1 MNNKEVKFSI
11 LFQIFLKKKLKTIFI
26 VIISIIVIFCYNYSQ
41 PDKFRISANFVNN
54 NFPFNNKKELNSIAN
69 SDHLNLYIKYIMHQ
83 ISIKI
88 ISKFDRNINKVKPL
102 KISILKQNF
111 YVKKNINHLTI
122 KKQKKILN
130 TLSSSIIYAPP
141 KLSLIYHN
149 EEEGK
154 KILNDLIITTFEKSK
169 NSILVDII
177 KNENEITDIIKDII
191 KNENEITD
199 IIKDIIKNG
208 DITRWLTYDQSKI
221 YTEKVV
227 IDKKFNFFIS
237 TLISLIFGFIYI
249 LYIFYLNEIAFTKAN
264 LKK

>member
-191 KNENEITD
+191 KN
-199 IIKDIIKNG
+199 G

>member
-1 MNNKEVKFSI
+1 MNNKEIKFSI
-11 LFQIFLKKKLKTIFI
+11 LLQIFLKKKLKTIFI
-26 VIISIIVIFCYNYSQ
+26 VIISIIVIFCYNYLK
-41 PDKFRISANFVNN
+41 PAKFRISANFVYN
-54 NFPFNNKKELNSIAN
+54 NFTFNNKKELNSIAN
-69 SDHLNLYIKYIMHQ
+69 SDHYNLYIKYKMHEIRTQ
-83 ISIKI
+83 IIL
-88 ISKFDRNINKVKPL
+88 KFDRNINKVKPL

-130 TLSSSIIYAPP
+130 TLSSSIVYIPP

-154 KILNDLIITTFEKSK
+154 KILNDLIISTFEKSK
-169 NSILVDII
+169 NSILVDIK
-177 KNENEITDIIKDII
+177 KNELTNTIKDFV
-191 KNENEITD
+191 
-199 IIKDIIKNG
+199 KNG
-208 DITRWLTYDQSKI
+208 DISRWLTYDQSKI
-221 YTEKVV
+221 YTEKIV

>member
-1 MNNKEVKFSI
+1 MNNKEIKFSI
-11 LFQIFLKKKLKTIFI
+11 LLQIFLKKKLKTIFI
-26 VIISIIVIFCYNYSQ
+26 VIISIIVIFCYNYLK
-41 PDKFRISANFVNN
+41 PAKFRISANFVDN
-54 NFPFNNKKELNSIAN
+54 NFTFNNKKELNSIAN
-69 SDHLNLYIKYIMHQ
+69 SDHLNLYIKYKMHEIRTQ
-83 ISIKI
+83 IIL
-88 ISKFDRNINKVKPL
+88 KFDRNINKVKPL

-130 TLSSSIIYAPP
+130 TLSSSIVYIPP

-154 KILNDLIITTFEKSK
+154 KILNDLIISTFEKSK
-169 NSILVDII
+169 NSILVDIK
-177 KNENEITDIIKDII
+177 KNE
-191 KNENEITD
+191 KNELTNTIED
-199 IIKDIIKNG
+199 FVKNG
-208 DITRWLTYDQSKI
+208 DIGRWLTYDQSKI
-221 YTEKVV
+221 YTEKIV